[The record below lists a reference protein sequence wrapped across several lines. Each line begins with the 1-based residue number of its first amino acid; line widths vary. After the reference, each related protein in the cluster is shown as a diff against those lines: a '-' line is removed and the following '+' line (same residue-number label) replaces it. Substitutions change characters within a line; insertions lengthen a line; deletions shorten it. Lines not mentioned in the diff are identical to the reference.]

1 MPILLL
7 ILGAIIMAG
16 AIALLVMGNYL
27 PAGILG
33 MVSVLLQA
41 LSLFGMQRLK
51 KQTDALEKKYG
62 TADPAHWTDSLREY
76 ETALRAYNAAQKEY
90 QDAQGDV
97 EVRLMVMRKRRD
109 SLCGRP
115 GAGCCHG
122 ILAADH
128 EQMGSLPHRP
138 AGSPAGAKSGGYPQR
153 HGKACPASR
162 WRGYPDPF
170 PGGHGAA
177 AVGLH

>member
-1 MPILLL
+1 
-7 ILGAIIMAG
+7 
-16 AIALLVMGNYL
+16 MGNYL

-41 LSLFGMQRLK
+41 LSLLGMQRLK
-51 KQTDALEKKYG
+51 KQTDALAKKYG

-109 SLCGRP
+109 SLCGAQEPDAVMEFWQQITNKWEAYHTARREAQRAQNLVDTLSAMAKPVRP
-115 GAGCCHG
+115 
-122 ILAADH
+122 
-128 EQMGSLPHRP
+128 
-138 AGSPAGAKSGGYPQR
+138 
-153 HGKACPASR
+153 
-162 WRGYPDPF
+162 
-170 PGGHGAA
+170 PGG
-177 AVGLH
+177 VDIVFQRQ

>member
-1 MPILLL
+1 
-7 ILGAIIMAG
+7 
-16 AIALLVMGNYL
+16 
-27 PAGILG
+27 
-33 MVSVLLQA
+33 
-41 LSLFGMQRLK
+41 
-51 KQTDALEKKYG
+51 
-62 TADPAHWTDSLREY
+62 
-76 ETALRAYNAAQKEY
+76 
-90 QDAQGDV
+90 
-97 EVRLMVMRKRRD
+97 MRRT
-109 SLCGRP
+109 

-177 AVGLH
+177 AVGLHRGAAAAAKPHQPVQRPDGSLGRPGAAGNAAIRGQRPSCPAGKDLHRPDHRPGNAGAGAVGVAAAVRPPDFPAGADLSFRHDGRALPAPFHGRGLLPPSRNR